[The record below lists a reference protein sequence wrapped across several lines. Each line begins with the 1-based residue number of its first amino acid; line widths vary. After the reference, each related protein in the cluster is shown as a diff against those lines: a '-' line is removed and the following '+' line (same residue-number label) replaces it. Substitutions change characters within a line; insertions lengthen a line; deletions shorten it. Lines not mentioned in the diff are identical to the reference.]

1 MNFRIITKNHATD
14 SKMGTPNKSILE
26 PMGLTSPIQQPEG

>member
-1 MNFRIITKNHATD
+1 MQLIQKW
-14 SKMGTPNKSILE
+14 GPPNKSILE